1 MPVSLWYEGPYWN
14 VRVHDELPVAAE
26 GTRTQRIQDTTQ
38 ELARVFEGAIAEH
51 PEDWHMLQA
60 VFSADHDA
68 DRALRR
74 EAEAAA
80 ARDREQRR

>member
-1 MPVSLWYEGPYWN
+1 MPVSLWYDGPYWN
-14 VRVHDELPVAAE
+14 IRVHDEIPVAA
-26 GTRTQRIQDTTQ
+26 GAHRTQRIQDTTQ

-68 DRALRR
+68 DRDRRR
-74 EAEAAA
+74 EAEAALWN
-80 ARDREQRR
+80 DREQRQ